1 MEAAG
6 ALQVWPQFRG
16 DNDSACDGWRSSS
29 SVMRVRSSYF
39 CVLCMWT
46 CSGALLLCERVL
58 ANCHDL
64 LRHLIELSPCQCYWS
79 HLWFPSLTS
88 PNVGCEKASV
98 RAEWWQWRSDFA
110 VSNCQKL
117 SLAQNF
123 AISREEKIAPA
134 CLYFFQ
140 PITITLGSKK
150 AKEAATCTCKI
161 MSRGNILYARKR
173 GPSEEKVRAASLF
186 TFKWLA
192 TSLASG

>member
-29 SVMRVRSSYF
+29 SVMSVRSSYF

-79 HLWFPSLTS
+79 HLWFSFFDKSKCRLWKGVCEGWMVTVEVRFCSLKLPETFS
-88 PNVGCEKASV
+88 STKLLLIKGEKT
-98 RAEWWQWRSDFA
+98 
-110 VSNCQKL
+110 
-117 SLAQNF
+117 
-123 AISREEKIAPA
+123 APA

-186 TFKWLA
+186 TSKRLA

>member
-29 SVMRVRSSYF
+29 SVMSVRSSYF

-79 HLWFPSLTS
+79 HLWFSFFDKSKCRLWKG
-88 PNVGCEKASV
+88 VCEGWMVTVEV
-98 RAEWWQWRSDFA
+98 RFCRLKLPETFSSTKLCHIEGGKNCSGLFVFLSTNHNHLGQQRSQGGSDMH
-110 VSNCQKL
+110 L
-117 SLAQNF
+117 QNNHGGTF
-123 AISREEKIAPA
+123 CMRGSEAPQRKRWELLA
-134 CLYFFQ
+134 CLHSN
-140 PITITLGSKK
+140 G
-150 AKEAATCTCKI
+150 
-161 MSRGNILYARKR
+161 
-173 GPSEEKVRAASLF
+173 
-186 TFKWLA
+186 
-192 TSLASG
+192 